1 MNAVAFM
8 HAWKFTHFSQKPIS
22 RTKDAT
28 KLSAKDKLKTLVFGV
43 DNPRPVNR
51 KFPARDYEV
60 VRIKSNK
67 VIECWS
73 IPNPAAK
80 GTVVIYH
87 GFSGDKST
95 MLDKAD
101 VFYSLGYSCF
111 LVDFMGSGGSEGS
124 QTTIGY
130 DEAYQVRSSF
140 AYVRSIEQND
150 IFLFGT
156 SMGSVT
162 IMKALHDT
170 AFMPS
175 GVILECPFGSMY
187 KTVCARFKMMNAPA
201 FPMAGLLVFWGG
213 VQNGF
218 WAFGHNPIRYA
229 KDIRSPV
236 LLLYGAR
243 DPKVSRSET
252 DAIYNNLA
260 GKKELVVYP
269 DAGHE
274 NLLRHDTLKWTE
286 NVKSFLSAFSTGD

>member
-8 HAWKFTHFSQKPIS
+8 HAWKFTHFSQKQIS
-22 RTKDAT
+22 RTEDAT
-28 KLSAKDKLKTLVFGV
+28 KLSPKGKLITLVFGV

-51 KFPARDYEV
+51 KFPAKDYQV
-60 VRIKSNK
+60 VKIKSNK
-67 VIECWS
+67 EIECWS
-73 IPNPAAK
+73 IPNPDSK
-80 GTVVIYH
+80 GTVIICH
-87 GFSGDKST
+87 GYSGDKST

-101 VFYSLGYSCF
+101 VFYELGYSCF

-130 DEAYQVRSSF
+130 DEAEQVRSAF
-140 AYVRSIEQND
+140 EYVQSREQKN

-156 SMGSVT
+156 SMGSVA
-162 IMKALHDT
+162 IMKALHDSI
-170 AFMPS
+170 FMPS

-218 WAFGHNPIRYA
+218 WAFEHNPISYA
-229 KDIRSPV
+229 KAIQCPV
-236 LLLYGAR
+236 LLLYGGQ
-243 DPKVSRSET
+243 DPKVSRAET

-260 GKKELVVYP
+260 GKKELIIYP

-274 NLLRHDTLKWTE
+274 NLLRHDPVKWTG
-286 NVKSFLSAFSTGD
+286 NVNGFLLAFSTRD